1 MERSSLRP
9 SLDVSDLPEVMFGH
23 SSVSWLGNVFYMA
36 IEGTMFALMFV
47 TYFYLRTRSSDWPP
61 QEAPPALRYG
71 MANLALFVISLVPA
85 RWLQRQAQLHARRNV
100 RLGLLIMTGIGA
112 AAIVLRIFEFTTL
125 NCRWYNDAYASTIWV
140 LLGLHAGH
148 LATQWIETLTVTGVS
163 FTEKM
168 EGSRFTDVGINS
180 DYWYFVVA
188 SAVIVDVII
197 YFTTRHI
204 F

>member
-1 MERSSLRP
+1 
-9 SLDVSDLPEVMFGH
+9 
-23 SSVSWLGNVFYMA
+23 
-36 IEGTMFALMFV
+36 
-47 TYFYLRTRSSDWPP
+47 
-61 QEAPPALRYG
+61 

-100 RLGLLIMTGIGA
+100 RVGLLIMTAIGA